1 MRLTEEAKLRR
12 VIAKAVRSILREE
25 KLSWSSNYEQFVS
38 AIAHNADDP
47 KVKAFLGG
55 GLKDGTDASDDKF
68 SFQDG
73 AVDVSKLVPTQNE
86 IDINGSLK
94 WAIKD
99 PKTFCNYVTSDG
111 PFSPGGRIVI
121 FNGHYVIDGHH
132 RWSQVYCCNKN
143 AKIEATNAQI
153 EGVEPLDVLKAMQ
166 ASIALQ
172 LGKVPTAS
180 VQGTNLLQVDKGVL
194 DSYLDKNLTD
204 PFVKGVA
211 ANADAVSKMKAA
223 TGGTTG
229 EAEEA
234 GPEMDAPD
242 AEGGDNVKELIKAYI
257 WSNVEQMRS
266 TSQPIEGAP
275 KRDFMPQTDDATGD
289 KDWKVPLAKGEVD
302 IKSPHAGSKKE
313 EARDLGHPLLERW
326 QRLSGIMKG

>member
-1 MRLTEEAKLRR
+1 M
-12 VIAKAVRSILREE
+12 LREE
-25 KLSWSSNYEQFVS
+25 KLSWGSNYEQFVA
-38 AIAHNADDP
+38 AISHNADDP

-55 GLKDGTDASDDKF
+55 GLKDGADASDDKF
-68 SFQDG
+68 TFQDG
-73 AVDVSKLVPTQNE
+73 AIDVSKLVPTQNE

-111 PFSPGGRIVI
+111 PFSPGGKIVI

-194 DSYLDKNLTD
+194 DSYLDKNLSD
-204 PFVKGVA
+204 QFVKGVA
-211 ANADAVSKMKAA
+211 SNSDAVSKMKSA
-223 TGGTTG
+223 TGSVTG
-229 EAEEA
+229 EADEAAPEE
-234 GPEMDAPD
+234 GSDS
-242 AEGGDNVKELIKAYI
+242 GDVKELIKAYI
-257 WSNVEQMRS
+257 WSNVEQMRQ

-275 KRDFMPQTDDATGD
+275 KRDYMPQTDDAKGD
-289 KDWKVPLAKGEVD
+289 ADWKIPLAKGEVD
-302 IKSPHAGSKKE
+302 VKSPHFGSKKE
-313 EARDLGHPLLERW
+313 EGRAPLNHPILERW
-326 QRLSGIMKG
+326 QKLSGIIKG